1 MLGTIVDY
9 LHNARVPF
17 RLASYSSEEAR
28 PIAAH
33 PIAHD
38 AVLVETKLV
47 FVGGRVAIVGVSA
60 REDFDLG
67 AVSAALR
74 APVTLA
80 TSEELP
86 HPFRRARGSIPP
98 LGQLFGIAVVLGER
112 IANASVISFRA
123 FAESD
128 YFDIAYDD
136 YARLEQPR
144 LFGPGI
150 HEVHAL
156 PR

>member
-17 RLASYSSEEAR
+17 RLASYSSEEAQ

-47 FVGGRVAIVGVSA
+47 FVGGMVAIVGIPARRTLDLDAVSSA
-60 REDFDLG
+60 LG
-67 AVSAALR
+67 ATAM
-74 APVTLA
+74 LA
-80 TSEELP
+80 TSDELP
-86 HPFRRARGSIPP
+86 HPFRQAPGAIPP
-98 LGQLFGIAVVLGER
+98 LGQLFGIAVVLDER

-128 YFDIAYDD
+128 YFDIAYDE

-144 LFGPGI
+144 LFGPE
-150 HEVHAL
+150 HAVHQL
-156 PR
+156 TR